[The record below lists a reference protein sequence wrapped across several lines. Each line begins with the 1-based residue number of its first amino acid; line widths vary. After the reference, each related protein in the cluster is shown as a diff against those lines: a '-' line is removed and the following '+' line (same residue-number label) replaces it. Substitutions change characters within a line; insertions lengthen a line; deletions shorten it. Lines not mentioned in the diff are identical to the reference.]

1 MDSRDFILA
10 DVSLKQER
18 AFTDYSG
25 DISGRWIGVAAFLA
39 PQYPQPLAALPA
51 LVDRIPAFQ
60 KADGHFG
67 AEQRLPKIKGDR
79 DMPILW
85 GNGRLLIGL
94 MEVYQRS
101 GNRKAL
107 QTARRLGDYLVATDS
122 VYDKAENIRAVGG
135 DYGHSL
141 ATCYFQCIEGLVAL
155 GRATGE
161 NRYLDEARR
170 IAELAASVDRF
181 DGFHS
186 HARLTTD
193 RGLADLYAA
202 SGEARWLE
210 AARRDWKIFMERYRL
225 PTGGVKERL
234 SPDCGIDEGC
244 SEADWLRLNLALGG
258 LTGEGR
264 YWDEA
269 QRALDG
275 HFLYNQFANG
285 GAGHRQFHQID
296 GRPVAFHGLFRE
308 AWWCCS
314 EHWARATVDIACLAV
329 TSGRQGPCV
338 NLAVDCEGTVAGPGG
353 KWKVVLRETED
364 GLRIV
369 LTSPAPREA
378 TLRIHRPGWARSAR
392 GSMPRPP

>member
-1 MDSRDFILA
+1 MCARLLVLVLVLSALAPAWGAGGEASRPASVDAMRLSGVWQAAQARSVARLAAAPLDSRDFILA
-10 DVSLKQER
+10 DVSLKQQR

-51 LVDRIPAFQ
+51 LVNRIPAFQ

-107 QTARRLGDYLVATDS
+107 QTARRLGDYLVATDP

-210 AARRDWKIFMERYRL
+210 AARRDWKIFMEALPSAHRRRQGEAQPRL
-225 PTGGVKERL
+225 RHRRRL
-234 SPDCGIDEGC
+234 
-244 SEADWLRLNLALGG
+244 LGG
-258 LTGEGR
+258 RLAAAEPGPGRPDRRGALTGT
-264 YWDEA
+264 
-269 QRALDG
+269 
-275 HFLYNQFANG
+275 
-285 GAGHRQFHQID
+285 
-296 GRPVAFHGLFRE
+296 RPSGP
-308 AWWCCS
+308 W
-314 EHWARATVDIACLAV
+314 TG
-329 TSGRQGPCV
+329 TSSTISSP
-338 NLAVDCEGTVAGPGG
+338 TAGPGTASSTRSTAG
-353 KWKVVLRETED
+353 RWPSTACSARPGGAARST
-364 GLRIV
+364 GPGPRW
-369 LTSPAPREA
+369 TSPAWP
-378 TLRIHRPGWARSAR
+378 
-392 GSMPRPP
+392 